1 MKFYFLAVNN
11 LLEKSFMKTKK
22 TLNKF
27 DGDCFLLF
35 SMTHLQNMC
44 FLHFYAKGICVHA
57 RNVG

>member
-27 DGDCFLLF
+27 DGYCFLLF

-44 FLHFYAKGICVHA
+44 FSHFYAKGICVHA
-57 RNVG
+57 INAG

>member
-11 LLEKSFMKTKK
+11 FLEKSFMKTKK

-27 DGDCFLLF
+27 DGYCFLLF

-57 RNVG
+57 INAG